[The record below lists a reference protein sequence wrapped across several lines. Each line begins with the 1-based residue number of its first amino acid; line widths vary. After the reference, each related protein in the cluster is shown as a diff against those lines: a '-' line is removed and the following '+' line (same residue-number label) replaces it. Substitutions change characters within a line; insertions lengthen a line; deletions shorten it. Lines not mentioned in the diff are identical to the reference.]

1 MKFSINNE
9 FGNIK
14 KVVLGIGNDSGGVP
28 KINEVYDPHSKKNV
42 LEKNYPNENDII
54 SNLNDFKNIL
64 LNHKVNV
71 IEPFNIC
78 STNQV
83 FTRDIG
89 FVISDY
95 FFISNVIKDR
105 SKEFEGISHILSS
118 FNNDNI
124 ISLPSNTSIEGG
136 DVIVYDDYI
145 FVGVSSDED
154 FNSKKVARTNLK
166 SVNFL
171 KSFFPN
177 KKILCFELIKSDDL
191 IEKNCLHLDCCFQ
204 PLGLGH
210 VLVCFDA
217 FKNNG
222 DIEIVKNLFGKKYLI
237 ELSKEEMWDLNSNI
251 FSISKNIIVSTTK
264 FTRVNKLLFSLGY
277 TVEEVNFS
285 SVAKMGG
292 LLRCSTLPLIRL

>member
-1 MKFSINNE
+1 LKFSINNE
-9 FGNIK
+9 FGNLK

-64 LNHKVNV
+64 LNYKVNV

-118 FNNDNI
+118 FNNENI

-136 DVIVYDDYI
+136 DVIVHDDYI
-145 FVGVSSDED
+145 FVGVSSKED
-154 FNSKKVARTNLK
+154 FDSKKVARTNSK

-177 KKILCFELIKSDDL
+177 KKILCFELIKSDNL
-191 IEKNCLHLDCCFQ
+191 IEENCLHLDCCFQ

-237 ELSKEEMWDLNSNI
+237 ELSKEEMGDLNSNI

>member
-9 FGNIK
+9 FGDLK
-14 KVVLGIGNDSGGVP
+14 KVVLGIGIDSGGFP
-28 KINEVYDPHSKKNV
+28 KINEVYDPHSKKNI

-71 IEPFNIC
+71 IEPFNIY

-105 SKEFEGISHILSS
+105 SKEFEGISHIFSS

-136 DVIVYDDYI
+136 DVIVHDDYI
-145 FVGVSSDED
+145 FVGVSSEED
-154 FNSKKVARTNLK
+154 FNTKKVARTNLK
-166 SVNFL
+166 AVDFL

-251 FSISKNIIVSTTK
+251 FSITKNIIVSTTK
-264 FTRVNKLLFSLGY
+264 FTRVNKLLYSLGY

>member
-1 MKFSINNE
+1 LKFSINNE
-9 FGNIK
+9 FGNLK
-14 KVVLGIGNDSGGVP
+14 KVVLGTGRDSGGVP

-54 SNLNDFKNIL
+54 SNLNEFKNIL
-64 LNHKVNV
+64 LNYKVNV

-78 STNQV
+78 SVNQV

-118 FNNDNI
+118 FNNENI
-124 ISLPSNTSIEGG
+124 ISLPSNSSIEGG
-136 DVIVYDDYI
+136 DVIVHDDYI
-145 FVGVSSDED
+145 FVGVSSEED

-166 SVNFL
+166 AVNFL

-177 KKILCFELIKSDDL
+177 KKILCFELIKSDNL
-191 IEKNCLHLDCCFQ
+191 IEENCLHLDCCFQ

-237 ELSKEEMWDLNSNI
+237 ELSKEEMGGLNSNI

>member
-9 FGNIK
+9 FGNLK
-14 KVVLGIGNDSGGVP
+14 KVVLGLGNDSGGVP

-136 DVIVYDDYI
+136 DVIVHDDYI
-145 FVGVSSDED
+145 FIGVSSEED
-154 FNSKKVARTNLK
+154 FNSKKVARTNLNA
-166 SVNFL
+166 VNFL

-217 FKNNG
+217 FKNKG

-251 FSISKNIIVSTTK
+251 FSISKSIIVSTTK

>member
-9 FGNIK
+9 FGNLK
-14 KVVLGIGNDSGGVP
+14 KVVLGLGNDSGGVP
-28 KINEVYDPHSKKNV
+28 KINEVYDPHSKNV

-95 FFISNVIKDR
+95 FFISNIIKDR

-124 ISLPSNTSIEGG
+124 ISLPSNASIEGG
-136 DVIVYDDYI
+136 DVIVHDDYI
-145 FVGVSSDED
+145 FIGVSSEED

-166 SVNFL
+166 AVNFL

>member
-9 FGNIK
+9 FGNLK
-14 KVVLGIGNDSGGVP
+14 KVVLGLGNDSGGVP

-136 DVIVYDDYI
+136 DVIVHDDYI
-145 FVGVSSDED
+145 FVGVSSEED

-166 SVNFL
+166 AVNFL

>member
-9 FGNIK
+9 FSILK
-14 KVVLGIGNDSGGVP
+14 KVVLGIGCDSGGVP

-54 SNLNDFKNIL
+54 SNLNEFKTKL
-64 LNHKVNV
+64 LKHKVNV

-78 STNQV
+78 LTNQV

-105 SKEFEGISHILSS
+105 SKEFQGISHILSS
-118 FNNDNI
+118 FNNENI

-136 DVIVYDDYI
+136 DVIVHDDYI
-145 FVGVSSDED
+145 FIGVSSEED

-166 SVNFL
+166 AVNFL

-191 IEKNCLHLDCCFQ
+191 IEENCLHLDCCFQ

-222 DIEIVKNLFGKKYLI
+222 DIEIVKNLFGEKYLI

>member
-1 MKFSINNE
+1 LKFSINNE
-9 FGNIK
+9 FGNLK
-14 KVVLGIGNDSGGVP
+14 KVVLGLGNDSGGVP

-71 IEPFNIC
+71 IEPLNIC

-136 DVIVYDDYI
+136 DVIVHDDYI
-145 FVGVSSDED
+145 FIGVSSEED

-166 SVNFL
+166 AANFL

>member
-9 FGNIK
+9 FGNLK
-14 KVVLGIGNDSGGVP
+14 KVVLGIGRDSGGVP

-71 IEPFNIC
+71 IEPLNIC

-136 DVIVYDDYI
+136 DVIVHDDYI
-145 FVGVSSDED
+145 FVGVSSEED

-166 SVNFL
+166 AANFL

-237 ELSKEEMWDLNSNI
+237 ELSKEEMWGLNSNI

>member
-1 MKFSINNE
+1 M
-9 FGNIK
+9 
-14 KVVLGIGNDSGGVP
+14 
-28 KINEVYDPHSKKNV
+28 
-42 LEKNYPNENDII
+42 
-54 SNLNDFKNIL
+54 L
-64 LNHKVNV
+64 LNPSIYVQQIKYSLEILVLSLV
-71 IEPFNIC
+71 II
-78 STNQV
+78 
-83 FTRDIG
+83 
-89 FVISDY
+89 
-95 FFISNVIKDR
+95 FISNIIKDR

-124 ISLPSNTSIEGG
+124 ISLPSNASIEGG
-136 DVIVYDDYI
+136 DVIVHDDYI
-145 FVGVSSDED
+145 FIGVSSEED

-166 SVNFL
+166 AVNFL

>member
-9 FGNIK
+9 FGNLK

-64 LNHKVNV
+64 LNYKVNV

-118 FNNDNI
+118 FNNENI

-136 DVIVYDDYI
+136 DVIVHDDYI
-145 FVGVSSDED
+145 FVGVSSKED
-154 FNSKKVARTNLK
+154 FDSKKVARTNSK

-177 KKILCFELIKSDDL
+177 KKILCFELIKSDNL
-191 IEKNCLHLDCCFQ
+191 IEENCLHLDCCFQ

-237 ELSKEEMWDLNSNI
+237 ELSKEEMGDLNSNI

>member
-9 FGNIK
+9 FGNLK
-14 KVVLGIGNDSGGVP
+14 KVVLGTGYDSGGVP

-42 LEKNYPNENDII
+42 LEKNYPNEDDIV
-54 SNLNDFKNIL
+54 SNLNEFKNIL
-64 LNHKVNV
+64 LNYKVNV
-71 IEPFNIC
+71 IEPFNI
-78 STNQV
+78 SSVNQV

-118 FNNDNI
+118 FNNENI

-136 DVIVYDDYI
+136 DVIVHDDYI
-145 FVGVSSDED
+145 FVGVSSEED

-166 SVNFL
+166 AVNFL

-177 KKILCFELIKSDDL
+177 KKILCFELIKSDNL
-191 IEKNCLHLDCCFQ
+191 IEENCLHLDCCFQ

-237 ELSKEEMWDLNSNI
+237 ELSKEEMGGLNSNI

>member
-9 FGNIK
+9 FGNLK
-14 KVVLGIGNDSGGVP
+14 KVVLGLGNDSGGVP

-118 FNNDNI
+118 FNNENI
-124 ISLPSNTSIEGG
+124 ISLPSNSSIEGG
-136 DVIVYDDYI
+136 DVIVHDDYI
-145 FVGVSSDED
+145 FVGVSSEED

-166 SVNFL
+166 AVNFL

>member
-1 MKFSINNE
+1 MIREGF
-9 FGNIK
+9 
-14 KVVLGIGNDSGGVP
+14 P
-28 KINEVYDPHSKKNV
+28 KLMRFTIHIQKNV

-136 DVIVYDDYI
+136 DVIVHDDYI
-145 FVGVSSDED
+145 FVGVSSEED

-166 SVNFL
+166 AVNFL

-237 ELSKEEMWDLNSNI
+237 ELTKEEMWDLNSNI

-277 TVEEVNFS
+277 NVEEVNFS

>member
-9 FGNIK
+9 FGNLK
-14 KVVLGIGNDSGGVP
+14 KVVLGTGRDSGGVP

-105 SKEFEGISHILSS
+105 SKEFEGITHILSS

-124 ISLPSNTSIEGG
+124 ISLPSNTNIEGG
-136 DVIVYDDYI
+136 DVIVHDDYI
-145 FVGVSSDED
+145 FVGVSSEED

-166 SVNFL
+166 AVNFL

-177 KKILCFELIKSDDL
+177 KKILCFELIKSDNL
-191 IEKNCLHLDCCFQ
+191 IEENCLHLDCCFQ

-222 DIEIVKNLFGKKYLI
+222 DIETVKNLFGKKYLI

>member
-9 FGNIK
+9 FGNLK
-14 KVVLGIGNDSGGVP
+14 KVVLGLGNDSGGVP

-124 ISLPSNTSIEGG
+124 ISLPSNASIEGG
-136 DVIVYDDYI
+136 DVIVHDDYI
-145 FVGVSSDED
+145 FIGVSSEED

-166 SVNFL
+166 AVNFL

>member
-9 FGNIK
+9 FGNLK
-14 KVVLGIGNDSGGVP
+14 KVVLGLGNDSGGVP

-124 ISLPSNTSIEGG
+124 ISLPSNASIEGG
-136 DVIVYDDYI
+136 DVIVHDDYI
-145 FVGVSSDED
+145 FVGVSSKED

-166 SVNFL
+166 AVNFL

>member
-9 FGNIK
+9 FGNLK
-14 KVVLGIGNDSGGVP
+14 KVVLGLGNDSGGVP

-71 IEPFNIC
+71 IEPLNIC

-136 DVIVYDDYI
+136 DVIVHDDYI
-145 FVGVSSDED
+145 FIGVSSEED

-166 SVNFL
+166 AANFL

>member
-9 FGNIK
+9 FGNLK
-14 KVVLGIGNDSGGVP
+14 KVVLGLGNDSGGVP

-42 LEKNYPNENDII
+42 LEKNYPDENDII

-64 LNHKVNV
+64 LSHKVNV

-136 DVIVYDDYI
+136 DVIVHNDYI
-145 FVGVSSDED
+145 FIGVSSEED

-166 SVNFL
+166 AVNFL

-237 ELSKEEMWDLNSNI
+237 ELSKEEMWNLNSNI

>member
-9 FGNIK
+9 FGNLK
-14 KVVLGIGNDSGGVP
+14 KVVLGTGYDSGGVP

-42 LEKNYPNENDII
+42 LEKNYPNEDDIV
-54 SNLNDFKNIL
+54 SNLNEFKNIL
-64 LNHKVNV
+64 LNYKVNV

-78 STNQV
+78 SVNQV

-118 FNNDNI
+118 FNNENI

-136 DVIVYDDYI
+136 DVIVHDDYI
-145 FVGVSSDED
+145 FVGVSSEED

-166 SVNFL
+166 AVNFL

-177 KKILCFELIKSDDL
+177 KKILCFELIKSDNL
-191 IEKNCLHLDCCFQ
+191 IEENCLHLDCCFQ

-237 ELSKEEMWDLNSNI
+237 ELSKEEMGGLNSNI

>member
-9 FGNIK
+9 FGNLK
-14 KVVLGIGNDSGGVP
+14 KVVLGLGNDSGGVP

-136 DVIVYDDYI
+136 DVIVHDDYI
-145 FVGVSSDED
+145 FIGVSSEED

-166 SVNFL
+166 AVNFL

-222 DIEIVKNLFGKKYLI
+222 DIEIVKNLFGKKYVI

-251 FSISKNIIVSTTK
+251 FSISKSIIVSTTK

>member
-1 MKFSINNE
+1 LKFSINNE
-9 FGNIK
+9 FGNLK
-14 KVVLGIGNDSGGVP
+14 KVVLGTGFDSGGVP
-28 KINEVYDPHSKKNV
+28 KISEVYDPHSKKNV
-42 LEKNYPNENDII
+42 LEKNYPNEDDIV
-54 SNLNDFKNIL
+54 SNLNEFKNIL
-64 LNHKVNV
+64 LNYKVNV
-71 IEPFNIC
+71 IEPFNI
-78 STNQV
+78 SSVNQV

-118 FNNDNI
+118 FNNENI
-124 ISLPSNTSIEGG
+124 ISLPSNTSVEGG
-136 DVIVYDDYI
+136 DVIVHDDYI
-145 FVGVSSDED
+145 FVGVSSEED

-166 SVNFL
+166 AVNFL

-177 KKILCFELIKSDDL
+177 KKILCFELIKSDNL
-191 IEKNCLHLDCCFQ
+191 IEENCLHLDCCFQ

-237 ELSKEEMWDLNSNI
+237 ELSKEEMGGLNSNI

>member
-1 MKFSINNE
+1 MKFSIKNE
-9 FGNIK
+9 FGNLK
-14 KVVLGIGNDSGGVP
+14 KVVLGLGNDSGGVP

-78 STNQV
+78 SVNQV

-118 FNNDNI
+118 FNNNNI
-124 ISLPSNTSIEGG
+124 ISLPSNSSIEGG
-136 DVIVYDDYI
+136 DVIVHDDYI
-145 FVGVSSDED
+145 FIGVSSEED

-166 SVNFL
+166 AVNFL

>member
-9 FGNIK
+9 FGNLK
-14 KVVLGIGNDSGGVP
+14 KVVLGLGNDSGGVP

-136 DVIVYDDYI
+136 DVIVHDDYI
-145 FVGVSSDED
+145 FIGVSSEED
-154 FNSKKVARTNLK
+154 FSSKKVARTNLK
-166 SVNFL
+166 AVNFL

-251 FSISKNIIVSTTK
+251 FSISKSIIVSTTK

>member
-9 FGNIK
+9 FGNLK
-14 KVVLGIGNDSGGVP
+14 KVVLGLGNDSGGVP

-136 DVIVYDDYI
+136 DVIVHDDYI
-145 FVGVSSDED
+145 FIGVSSEED
-154 FNSKKVARTNLK
+154 FNSKKIARTNLK
-166 SVNFL
+166 AVNFL

-217 FKNNG
+217 FKNNR

-264 FTRVNKLLFSLGY
+264 FTRVNKLLISLGY
-277 TVEEVNFS
+277 NVEEVNFS

>member
-1 MKFSINNE
+1 LKFSINNE
-9 FGNIK
+9 FGNLK
-14 KVVLGIGNDSGGVP
+14 KVVLGLGNDSGGVP

-124 ISLPSNTSIEGG
+124 ISLPSNISIEGG
-136 DVIVYDDYI
+136 DVIVHDDYI
-145 FVGVSSDED
+145 FVGVSSEED

-166 SVNFL
+166 AVNFL

>member
-9 FGNIK
+9 FGNLK
-14 KVVLGIGNDSGGVP
+14 KVVLGLGNDSGGVP

-71 IEPFNIC
+71 IEPLNIC

-136 DVIVYDDYI
+136 DVIVHDDYI
-145 FVGVSSDED
+145 FIGVSSEED

-166 SVNFL
+166 AVNFL

-251 FSISKNIIVSTTK
+251 FSISNNIIVSTTK
-264 FTRVNKLLFSLGY
+264 FTRINKLLFSLGY

>member
-9 FGNIK
+9 FGNLK
-14 KVVLGIGNDSGGVP
+14 KVVLGLGNDSGGVP

-71 IEPFNIC
+71 IVPFNIC

-136 DVIVYDDYI
+136 DVIVHDDYI
-145 FVGVSSDED
+145 FIGVSSEED

-166 SVNFL
+166 AVNFL

-251 FSISKNIIVSTTK
+251 FSISKSIIVSTTK

>member
-1 MKFSINNE
+1 M
-9 FGNIK
+9 
-14 KVVLGIGNDSGGVP
+14 
-28 KINEVYDPHSKKNV
+28 
-42 LEKNYPNENDII
+42 
-54 SNLNDFKNIL
+54 
-64 LNHKVNV
+64 
-71 IEPFNIC
+71 
-78 STNQV
+78 
-83 FTRDIG
+83 
-89 FVISDY
+89 
-95 FFISNVIKDR
+95 
-105 SKEFEGISHILSS
+105 
-118 FNNDNI
+118 
-124 ISLPSNTSIEGG
+124 
-136 DVIVYDDYI
+136 IVHDDYI
-145 FVGVSSDED
+145 FIGVSSEED

-166 SVNFL
+166 AVNFL

>member
-9 FGNIK
+9 FGDLK
-14 KVVLGIGNDSGGVP
+14 KVVLGIGIDSGGFP
-28 KINEVYDPHSKKNV
+28 KINEVYDPHSKKNI

-71 IEPFNIC
+71 IEPFNIY

-105 SKEFEGISHILSS
+105 SKEFEGISHIFSS

-136 DVIVYDDYI
+136 DVIVHDDYI
-145 FVGVSSDED
+145 FVGVSSEED
-154 FNSKKVARTNLK
+154 FNTKKVARTNLK
-166 SVNFL
+166 AVDFL

-264 FTRVNKLLFSLGY
+264 FTRVNKLLYSLGY

>member
-9 FGNIK
+9 FGNLK
-14 KVVLGIGNDSGGVP
+14 KVVLGLGNDLGGVP

-136 DVIVYDDYI
+136 DVIVHDDYI
-145 FVGVSSDED
+145 FIGVSSEED

-166 SVNFL
+166 AANFL

-264 FTRVNKLLFSLGY
+264 FTRINKLLFSLGY

>member
-9 FGNIK
+9 FGSLK
-14 KVVLGIGNDSGGVP
+14 KVVLGLGNDSGGVP

-118 FNNDNI
+118 FNNENI

-136 DVIVYDDYI
+136 DVIVHDDYI
-145 FVGVSSDED
+145 FIGVSSEED

-166 SVNFL
+166 AVNFL
-171 KSFFPN
+171 KSFFPS
-177 KKILCFELIKSDDL
+177 KKILFFELIKSDDL

>member
-9 FGNIK
+9 YGNLK
-14 KVVLGIGNDSGGVP
+14 KVVLGLGNDSGGVP

-136 DVIVYDDYI
+136 DVIVHDDYI
-145 FVGVSSDED
+145 FVGVSSEED

-166 SVNFL
+166 AVNFL

-251 FSISKNIIVSTTK
+251 FSISKSIIVSTTK

>member
-9 FGNIK
+9 FGNLK
-14 KVVLGIGNDSGGVP
+14 KVVLGLGNDSGGVP

-136 DVIVYDDYI
+136 DVIVHDDYI
-145 FVGVSSDED
+145 FIGVSSEED

-166 SVNFL
+166 AVNFL

>member
-9 FGNIK
+9 FGNLK
-14 KVVLGIGNDSGGVP
+14 KVVLGLGNDSGGVP

-136 DVIVYDDYI
+136 DVIVHDDYI
-145 FVGVSSDED
+145 FIGVSSEED

-166 SVNFL
+166 AVNFL

-251 FSISKNIIVSTTK
+251 FSISKSIIVSTTK